1 MFFRWFTAV
10 LILTWS
16 NLQILTIHTPGY
28 TSLICVK
35 IYCGFDISLRFSIYW
50 NSSFENCNG
59 GTGDMKRNSEWRLN
73 QTTVHENGPMS
84 QHWLTNQATRTRG
97 HNQNHHP
104 VKSMVI
110 TRSPRSWPKTLHVTW
125 GYRVLISPRGWTE
138 VASLVTDQNI
148 IFPRSH
154 AWVHEIDRRDRRNF
168 CFLVPSELWGSVKLV
183 KTLVIECVN
192 KG

>member
-1 MFFRWFTAV
+1 MESYLW
-10 LILTWS
+10 
-16 NLQILTIHTPGY
+16 
-28 TSLICVK
+28 
-35 IYCGFDISLRFSIYW
+35 YCSC
-50 NSSFENCNG
+50 ENCNA

-125 GYRVLISPRGWTE
+125 GYRVSHLTPGVSRGCLPGDRSNYFPSISWID
-138 VASLVTDQNI
+138 LVENDE
-148 IFPRSH
+148 IFDLS
-154 AWVHEIDRRDRRNF
+154 
-168 CFLVPSELWGSVKLV
+168 SGSVEIEETNFGITLPKSALSFGNTRDWIVSDLEHVLLAEHESDHLSCMFIRSRVLCESNQVEHLLLV
-183 KTLVIECVN
+183 A
-192 KG
+192 